1 MLRLEDIQK
10 DSVISGILPNNP
22 VICMTVLWY
31 GTNNLELIYKDASGN
46 VGQALLSREDE
57 ARLSIESAGKPWSF
71 GANGYD
77 FKLAAEAYRISL
89 AYLFDPHLAVH
100 TSNVEPL
107 PHQITA
113 VYGEMLPRQPLRFLL
128 ADDPGAGKTIMAGL
142 LIKELIARG
151 DLERCL
157 IVCPGSLVEQW
168 QDEMYKRFHMDFD
181 IITNERLESARS
193 GNAFNDARLAI
204 ARLDKLSRN
213 EDIHEKLKTTDW
225 DLIIID
231 EAHKMSAT
239 VFGNEI
245 NYTKRYRL
253 GELLSGITRNLLL
266 LTATPHNGK
275 ENEFQVFLQ
284 LIDQDMFEGAQHS
297 HGKTDAS
304 DIMRRMVKE
313 DLLKFDGTPLFPERI
328 SYAVNYQ
335 LSDLEAQLYA
345 EVTQYVR
352 EEFNRAE
359 KLINKKKTSVI
370 GFALTSLQRRL
381 ASSPEAIYQSI
392 KRRKARLI
400 DRQQEVEVLK
410 RGLDAANG
418 TDRYLDILE
427 DSEDLPDVEE
437 EELEDN
443 LIDHATAAQ
452 SIEELKAEIKRLN
465 CLEELASRV
474 RASGEDKKWSELST
488 LLQDEKMLDM
498 NGNRHK
504 LVIFTEH
511 RDTLNYLEGKIRSLL
526 GRPEAVVTIHGGLQ
540 RDIRRQ
546 RQEAFTQ
553 DKDVLVLVATDAAGE
568 GINLQRAHLMVNYDL
583 PWNPNRIE
591 QRFGR
596 IHRIG
601 QIEVCHLWNLI
612 AYETREGEVFRRLF
626 EKLEEERKALG
637 GRVFDVL
644 GRVSFDNRPL
654 KDLLLE
660 AIRYGDL
667 PEVRERLHRVV
678 EGALEQRSLIDLIE
692 ERALSRDTMDVS
704 RVMAIR
710 EEMERIEARRLQPY
724 FISSFFIAAFEKL
737 GGTIYQREGR
747 RWEITRVP
755 SRVKDRA
762 RELHPGQPV
771 LGKYERVCFDKSE
784 ISLEGKPVAE
794 FVSPGHP
801 LLDAVIDIML
811 EEHKSDL
818 KKGTYLLDPN
828 DYGTE
833 PKYMALVEHAIKRSK
848 PNKNGTDHIVSRR
861 LQFVEIGKS
870 GPRDGGSAPY
880 LDYSEMGDGL
890 LEKMK
895 PAIESR
901 LPKDDIEIAALNY
914 AIVKLVKQHY
924 DEVIDYRRKQADKAI
939 AAVRSRL
946 TKEIGH
952 WDTRAND
959 LAEKEKAGKSN
970 SKLNSEKARQRA
982 NDLALRMN
990 KRLDELE
997 AEKSLITL
1005 PPVVYGGA
1013 IIVPQGLVNAVQ
1025 EGKEVLPDHIEDTRT
1040 SELIAMNA
1048 VMAYERQLG
1057 NIPRDVSADKC
1068 GYDVESKDTS
1078 TGRLRF
1084 IEVKGRVEGAPS
1096 VTVTRNEI
1104 MRALNVPDEFMLAIV
1119 GIAQGQARSIH
1130 YVRSPFT
1137 RMPDFAEISVNY
1149 DMNKLITRAEIKV
1162 DLRG

>member
-1 MLRLEDIQK
+1 MLQLEDIQK
-10 DSVISGILPNNP
+10 DSAISGILPNNP
-22 VICMTVLWY
+22 VTCITVIWH
-31 GTNNLELIYKDASGN
+31 GTNSLELIYKDASGN
-46 VGQALLSREDE
+46 VGQALLSRDDE
-57 ARLSIESAGKPWSF
+57 AHLSIESAGKPWSF
-71 GANGYD
+71 GADGYD

-168 QDEMYKRFHMDFD
+168 QDEMLRRFHLGFD
-181 IITNERLESARS
+181 IISNEMLENSRS
-193 GNAFNDARLAI
+193 GNAFQDARLAI

-213 EDIHEKLKTTDW
+213 EDVQEKLKTTDW
-225 DLIIID
+225 DLIIVD

-245 NYTKRYRL
+245 NYTKRFKL
-253 GELLSGITRNLLL
+253 GELLSKVTRNLLL

-284 LIDQDMFEGAQHS
+284 LIDQDRFEGAQRS
-297 HGKTDAS
+297 HGKVDAS

-328 SYAVNYQ
+328 SYAVNYE
-335 LSDLEAQLYA
+335 LSALEAQLYA

-359 KLINKKKTSVI
+359 KLLNKKKTSVI

-381 ASSPEAIYQSI
+381 ASSPEAIFQSI

-400 DRQQEVEVLK
+400 NRQHEVEVLK

-418 TDRYLDILE
+418 EERFSDSLE
-427 DSEDLPDVEE
+427 DYEDLPDVEG
-437 EELEDN
+437 EELEDT
-443 LIDHATAAQ
+443 LIDQATAAQ
-452 SIEELKAEIKRLN
+452 SIEELKAEISRLEH
-465 CLEELASRV
+465 LEELASRV
-474 RASGEDKKWSELST
+474 RVSGEDKKWTELSN
-488 LLQDEKMLDM
+488 LLQDNKMLDS

-511 RDTLNYLEGKIRSLL
+511 RDTLNYLENKIRSLI
-526 GRPEAVVTIHGGLQ
+526 GRPEAVVSIHGGLQ
-540 RDIRRQ
+540 REVRRE
-546 RQEAFTQ
+546 RQEAFIQ

-568 GINLQRAHLMVNYDL
+568 GVNLQRAHLMINYDL

-601 QIEVCHLWNLI
+601 QTEVCHLWNLI

-644 GRVSFDNRPL
+644 GRVSFDNKPL
-654 KDLLLE
+654 RDLLLE
-660 AIRYGDL
+660 AIRYGDS
-667 PEVRERLHRVV
+667 PEVKAKYFRAV
-678 EGALEQRSLIDLIE
+678 EGALDQKALLQLME
-692 ERALSRDTMDVS
+692 ERALVKDTMDVS

-710 EEMERIEARRLQPY
+710 EEMERIEARRLQPF
-724 FISSFFIAAFEKL
+724 FISSYFIAAFEKL
-737 GGTIYQREGR
+737 GGTIHQREGK

-755 SRVKDRA
+755 TRVRDRA

-771 LGKYERVCFDKSE
+771 LQKYERICFDKSE
-784 ISLEGKPVAE
+784 VNSVGKPIAE

-801 LLDAVIDIML
+801 LLDAIIDITL
-811 EEHKSDL
+811 EEHRSDL
-818 KKGTYLLDPN
+818 KKGAYLIDPN
-828 DYGTE
+828 DTGTE
-833 PKYMALVEHAIKRSK
+833 PRLMAMVQHSVKRSK
-848 PNKNGTDHIVSRR
+848 PNRNGSDHIVSKR
-861 LQFVEIGKS
+861 LQFIEIDRNGAH
-870 GPRDGGSAPY
+870 DGGSAPY
-880 LDYSEMGDGL
+880 LDYKEIDGAL
-890 LEKMK
+890 LERLLPLIEKK
-895 PAIESR
+895 LPSKDIES
-901 LPKDDIEIAALNY
+901 AALEYSIEN
-914 AIVKLVKQHY
+914 LVRKHY
-924 DEVIDYRRKQADKAI
+924 DEVNSYRKESSDKAI
-939 AAVRSRL
+939 AAVRARL
-946 TKEIGH
+946 TREIGH
-952 WDTRAND
+952 WDGRANQ
-959 LAEKEKAGKSN
+959 LAEQEMAGKIN
-970 SKLNSEKARQRA
+970 NRLNSEKARQRA
-982 NDLALRMN
+982 NDLDTRM
-990 KRLDELE
+990 KRRLDELD
-997 AEKSLITL
+997 AEKSLISL

-1013 IIVPQGLVNAVQ
+1013 VVIPQGLID
-1025 EGKEVLPDHIEDTRT
+1025 EVLGTRKTEPDHIIDTRT
-1040 SELIAMNA
+1040 SELIAMKA
-1048 VMAYERQLG
+1048 VMEYESSIG
-1057 NIPRDVSADKC
+1057 NIPSDVSMDKC
-1068 GYDVESKDTS
+1068 GYDVESKDGQS
-1078 TGRLRF
+1078 GRLRF
-1084 IEVKGRVEGAPS
+1084 IEVKGRVEGATS

-1104 MRALNVPDEFMLAIV
+1104 MRALNVPEEFILAIV
-1119 GIAQGQARSIH
+1119 SISDDKAKSLH
-1130 YVRSPFT
+1130 YVKKPFT
-1137 RMPDFAEISVNY
+1137 RMPDFAEISINY
-1149 DMNKLITRAEIKV
+1149 DINKLMSMAIMRI
-1162 DLRG
+1162 DF

>member
-10 DSVISGILPNNP
+10 DSVITGILPQST
-22 VICMTVLWY
+22 VVTITVLWY
-31 GTNNLELIYKDASGN
+31 GTNNLELIYRDASGAL
-46 VGQALLSREDE
+46 GQTLLSRDDE
-57 ARLSIESAGKPWSF
+57 ERLSIEEVGKPWSF
-71 GANGYD
+71 GADGYD

-100 TSNVEPL
+100 ISNVEPL

-113 VYGEMLPRQPLRFLL
+113 VYEEMLPRQPLRFLL

-168 QDEMYKRFHMDFD
+168 QDEMDKRFHLDFE
-181 IITNERLESARS
+181 IVTNERLESSRS
-193 GNAFNDARLAI
+193 GNAFNEVRLAI

-213 EDIHEKLKTTDW
+213 EEIQEKLKTTDW

-253 GELLSGITRNLLL
+253 GELLSRITRNLLL

-284 LIDQDMFEGAQHS
+284 LIDQDRFEGAQRS
-297 HGKTDAS
+297 HGKADVS

-328 SYAVNYQ
+328 SYAVNYE
-335 LSDLEAQLYA
+335 LSPLEAQLYA

-400 DRQQEVEVLK
+400 DRQYEVEAIK
-410 RGLDAANG
+410 KGLDAANG
-418 TDRYLDILE
+418 TERILDELE
-427 DSEDLPDVEE
+427 DYEDLPDVEE

-443 LIDHATAAQ
+443 LIDQATAAQ
-452 SIEELKAEIKRLN
+452 SIEELKAEITRLD
-465 CLEELASRV
+465 CLEDLAYKV
-474 RASGEDKKWSELST
+474 RASGEDKKWTELSK
-488 LLQDEKMLDM
+488 LLQDDRMLDV

-511 RDTLNYLEGKIRSLL
+511 RDTLNYLEDKIRSLL

-540 RDIRRQ
+540 RELRRE

-553 DKDVLVLVATDAAGE
+553 DKDVMVLLATDAAGE
-568 GINLQRAHLMVNYDL
+568 GINLQRAHLMINYDL

-601 QIEVCHLWNLI
+601 QTEVCHLWNLI

-644 GRVSFDNRPL
+644 GRVSFDNKPL
-654 KDLLLE
+654 RDLLLE
-660 AIRYGDL
+660 AIRYGDR
-667 PEVRERLHRVV
+667 PEVRERLNRSID
-678 EGALEQRSLIDLIE
+678 GGLDQKPLLELIE
-692 ERALSRDTMDVS
+692 ERALARDSMDVS
-704 RVMAIR
+704 KVMEIK

-737 GGTIYQREGR
+737 GGSIHQREGK
-747 RWEITRVP
+747 RWEISRVP
-755 SRVKDRA
+755 SRIRERA
-762 RELHPGQPV
+762 RDLHPGQPV
-771 LGKYERVCFDKSE
+771 LQKYERICFDKSE
-784 ISLEGKPVAE
+784 MNLAGKPIAE

-801 LLDAVIDIML
+801 LLDAVIDLIL
-811 EEHKSDL
+811 EEHRGDL
-818 KKGTYLLDPN
+818 KKGAYLVDPN

-833 PKYMALVEHAIKRSK
+833 PRLMALVEHSIKKSK
-848 PNKNGTDHIVSRR
+848 PNRNGTDHLVSRR
-861 LQFVEIGKS
+861 LQFIEMGK
-870 GPRDGGSAPY
+870 GEPHDGGSAPY
-880 LDYSEMGDGL
+880 LDYSPLDNGL
-890 LEKMK
+890 IEKIL
-895 PAIESR
+895 PSIEAK
-901 LPKDDIEIAALNY
+901 LPIMDIEEAAKDYSIKN
-914 AIVKLVKQHY
+914 LVKEHY
-924 DEVIDYRRKQADKAI
+924 NEVSRYRKEQADKAI
-939 AAVRSRL
+939 SAVKSRL
-946 TKEIGH
+946 TMEIGY
-952 WDTRAND
+952 WDNRANV
-959 LAEKEKAGKSN
+959 LEEQEKAGKVN
-970 SKLNSEKARQRA
+970 NRLNSDKAKQRA
-982 NDLALRMN
+982 NELDRRMRS
-990 KRLDELE
+990 RLEELE
-997 AEKSLITL
+997 GEKSLISL

-1013 IIVPQGLVNAVQ
+1013 VIIPQGLIDQ
-1025 EGKEVLPDHIEDTRT
+1025 VLGRREEPYHIIDTRT
-1040 SELIAMNA
+1040 TELIAMKA
-1048 VMAYERQLG
+1048 VMDYEKSIG
-1057 NIPRDVSADKC
+1057 NIPRDVSLEKC
-1068 GYDVESKDTS
+1068 GYDVLSKDM
-1078 TGRLRF
+1078 GKGNQKF
-1084 IEVKGRVEGAPS
+1084 IEVKARVEGGS
-1096 VTVTRNEI
+1096 SITVTRNEI
-1104 MRALNVPDEFMLAIV
+1104 ITSQNSSEKFYLAIV
-1119 GIAQGQARSIH
+1119 RIDDGRAKSID
-1130 YVRSPFT
+1130 YRRGRLSDSI
-1137 RMPDFAEISVNY
+1137 DFKVISINY
-1149 DMNKLITRAEIKV
+1149 DISRLIEDAELSIA
-1162 DLRG
+1162 L

>member
-1 MLRLEDIQK
+1 MLRLEDIHK
-10 DSVISGILPNNP
+10 DSQVIGVLPNSSVTTIA
-22 VICMTVLWY
+22 VIWH
-31 GTNNLELIYKDASGN
+31 GSDNLELIYRIPSGG
-46 VGQALLSREDE
+46 VDQALLSRADE
-57 ARLSIESAGKPWSF
+57 TRLSIETAGTPWSF

-168 QDEMYKRFHMDFD
+168 QDEMYKRFHLDFE

-193 GNAFNDARLAI
+193 GNAFADARLAI

-213 EDIHEKLKTTDW
+213 EEIQEKLKTTDW

-253 GELLSGITRNLLL
+253 GELLSGLTRNLLL

-284 LIDQDMFEGAQHS
+284 LIDQDRFEGAQRP
-297 HGKTDAS
+297 HGKTDTS

-335 LSDLEAQLYA
+335 LSPLEAQLYA

-400 DRQQEVEVLK
+400 DRQHEVEVLK

-418 TDRYLDILE
+418 DERYLDTLE
-427 DSEDLPDVEE
+427 DFEDLPDVEG
-437 EELEDN
+437 EELEDT
-443 LIDHATAAQ
+443 LIDQATAAQ
-452 SIEELKAEIKRLN
+452 SIEELKAEITRLN
-465 CLEELASRV
+465 CLENLASQV

-488 LLQDEKMLDM
+488 LLQDEKMLDV

-540 RDIRRQ
+540 REVRRE

-553 DKDVLVLVATDAAGE
+553 DKDVLVLIATDAAGE

-601 QIEVCHLWNLI
+601 QTEVCHLWNLI

-654 KDLLLE
+654 RDLLLE
-660 AIRYGDL
+660 AIRYGDQ
-667 PEVRERLHRVV
+667 PEVRDRLNRVV
-678 EGALEQRSLIDLIE
+678 EGALEQKPLIELIE
-692 ERALSRDTMDVS
+692 ERALSRESMDVS
-704 RVMAIR
+704 KVMAIR
-710 EEMERIEARRLQPY
+710 EEMERIEAKRLQPY
-724 FISSFFIAAFEKL
+724 FISSFFIAAFEKF
-737 GGTIYQREGR
+737 GGSIYQREGK

-755 SRVKDRA
+755 SKIKDRA

-784 ISLEGKPVAE
+784 INLVGKPVAE
-794 FVSPGHP
+794 FISPGHP
-801 LLDAVIDIML
+801 LLDAVIDLML
-811 EEHKSDL
+811 EEHRSDL
-818 KKGTYLLDPN
+818 KKGAYLIDPN

-833 PKYMALVEHAIKRSK
+833 PKLMALVEHAIKRSK
-848 PNKNGTDHIVSRR
+848 PNKSGTDHIVSRR
-861 LQFVEIGKS
+861 LQFVEIGKD
-870 GPRDGGSAPY
+870 GPKDGGSAPY
-880 LDYSEMGDGL
+880 LDYNKIDDAII
-890 LEKMK
+890 EKLK
-895 PAIESR
+895 PVIEER
-901 LPKDDIEIAALNY
+901 LPEDNIEKAALDY
-914 AIVKLVKQHY
+914 SIVKLVKQHY
-924 DEVIDYRRKQADKAI
+924 DEVSEYRRKQADKAI
-939 AAVRSRL
+939 AAVKSRL

-952 WDTRAND
+952 WDNRANE
-959 LAEKEKAGKSN
+959 LAEKEKAGKTN

-982 NDLALRMN
+982 NDLDRRMK

-997 AEKSLITL
+997 AEKSLISL

-1013 IIVPQGLVNAVQ
+1013 IIVPQGLVD
-1025 EGKEVLPDHIEDTRT
+1025 EVLGSKGRLPDHIEDTRT
-1040 SELIAMNA
+1040 SELLAMKA
-1048 VMAYERQLG
+1048 VIDYEIRLG
-1057 NIPRDVSADKC
+1057 NIPKDVSAEKC
-1068 GYDVESKDTS
+1068 GYDVESKDTT

-1084 IEVKGRVEGAPS
+1084 IEVKGRVEGASS

-1104 MRALNVPDEFMLAIV
+1104 MRALNVPNEFMLAIV
-1119 GIAQGQARSIH
+1119 GISEGRANRIH

-1149 DMNKLITRAEIKV
+1149 DMNKLLTKAETQI
-1162 DLRG
+1162 DLQV